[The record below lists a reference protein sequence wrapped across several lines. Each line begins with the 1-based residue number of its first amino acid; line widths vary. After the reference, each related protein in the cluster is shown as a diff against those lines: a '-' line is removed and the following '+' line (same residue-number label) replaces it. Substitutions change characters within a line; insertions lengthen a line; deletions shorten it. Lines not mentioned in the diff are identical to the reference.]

1 MADPFEV
8 RMRFIHLLTH
18 LSASQTASLKTASF
32 ALKHRDMDED
42 LHSCILESLD
52 STGTSMN
59 SRANIMYFLEHF
71 CDMAMKSGTE
81 GHVPYVDMVKRDMI
95 KIVHGVVTE
104 GKKGGSGMGA
114 NIKVARKVVD
124 NLRGKGVLDDGAVRS
139 IEDELR
145 RKEQERSKLLGEDG
159 AQEEKPDSYRHEK
172 DKRHEHRDKH
182 NSRSKDAKS
191 NGHRVD
197 KRAIEQRIEEDRE
210 RNKRL
215 RESVWAVN
223 GDDEEELDK
232 LWEETSDLNEDDYV
246 IAREEA
252 EERAQFARYH
262 KSLLQEA
269 GR

>member
-8 RMRFIHLLTH
+8 RMRFIQLLTH

-52 STGTSMN
+52 SSSTSMN

-81 GHVPYVDMVKRDMI
+81 GHVPYVEMVKRDMV

-104 GKKGGSGMGA
+104 GKKGGTGMGA

-124 NLRGKGVLDDGAVRS
+124 NLKVKGVLDDTNVKS
-139 IEDELR
+139 VEDELR
-145 RKEQERSKLLGEDG
+145 RKEHERSKIVT
-159 AQEEKPDSYRHEK
+159 EEGGQDDRPDNSRHEK
-172 DKRHEHRDKH
+172 EKKHEHKH
-182 NSRSKDAKS
+182 VSRSKEGKI
-191 NGHRVD
+191 NGHKVD

-223 GDDEEELDK
+223 GDDEEELNR

-252 EERAQFARYH
+252 DERAQFARYH
-262 KSLLQEA
+262 RALLQEA